1 MADEP
6 EMTTEDRRER
16 IEVLVDDHNFAV
28 ASEVFRAL
36 HPADQSDVLADLD
49 HEAKQALLAAL
60 TPEEAGHVI
69 EQLEPTE
76 AAELYENV
84 GAAELAQVLDAVTPD
99 VAADVLKQL
108 PMGLSQEALEA
119 MLESEEVAPLLAY
132 SDDTAGGIMT
142 PEVLSVGEDMTA
154 AAALDVLRL
163 NEAQVEDAGAIFVVG
178 DGDRLTGAL
187 RVVRLALAR
196 QNAWVRDIMTTDI
209 ISVPAEMDQ
218 EECAR
223 LIERYDLAELP
234 VVDEAGRLIGV
245 ILAEDA
251 ADVAEEE
258 ATEDMYRIAGL
269 GDERL
274 RGALSASV
282 RSRFPWL
289 AVNLLTTF
297 LAALVISFFESTIV
311 KVVALAVFLPV
322 VAGQGGIAGTQ
333 TLTLA
338 VRSMALGELSG
349 RRGRRLLVR
358 EVTLG
363 LLHGLLLGIAV
374 GIVAF
379 VWKGNFFLGLV
390 LGIAMLGNMVIAGV
404 MGAGAPLLLRR
415 LGLDPAVAAAVVVT
429 TITDVVGFLLFL
441 GLAAALVNLLV

>member
-1 MADEP
+1 MADER
-6 EMTTEDRRER
+6 EITAEGRRER
-16 IEVLVDDHNFAV
+16 IQALVEDQDFAL
-28 ASEVFRAL
+28 ASEVFKEL
-36 HPADQSDVLADLD
+36 HPADQGDVLADLD
-49 HEAKQALLAAL
+49 HEAQQALLAAL
-60 TPEEAGHVI
+60 SPEETGQVI
-69 EQLEPTE
+69 EQLEPEE
-76 AAELYENV
+76 AAELYEDV
-84 GAAELAQVLDAVTPD
+84 GAKDLALVLDEVRPD

-108 PMGLSQEALEA
+108 PPGLSQEALEA
-119 MLESEEVAPLLAY
+119 MQESEDVAPLMAY
-132 SDDTAGGIMT
+132 PDDTAGGVMT
-142 PEVLSVGEDMTA
+142 PEVLSVGEGMTA
-154 AAALDVLRL
+154 AAALDVLRV
-163 NEAQVEDAGAIFVVG
+163 NETQAERAGAIFVVG
-178 DGDRLTGAL
+178 EGRKLTGSF

-196 QNAWVRDIMTTDI
+196 QNATVRDIMTADV

-223 LIERYDLAELP
+223 IIERYDLAELP

-251 ADVAEEE
+251 ADVAQEE

-269 GDERL
+269 GDERV

-289 AVNLLTTF
+289 AVNLATTF
-297 LAALVISFFESTIV
+297 LAAVVISLFESTIV

-333 TLTLA
+333 TLTLV
-338 VRSMALGELSG
+338 VRSMALGEVSG
-349 RRGRRLLVR
+349 RRGRRLLTR
-358 EVTLG
+358 EIILG
-363 LLHGLLLGIAV
+363 LLHGLLLGVAV

-390 LGIAMLGNMVIAGV
+390 LGIAMLGNMVIAGI
-404 MGAGAPLLLRR
+404 MGAGVPLLLRR
-415 LGLDPAVAAAVVVT
+415 AGLDPAVAAAAVVT

-441 GLAAALVNLLV
+441 GLAAALVSLLV

>member
-1 MADEP
+1 
-6 EMTTEDRRER
+6 
-16 IEVLVDDHNFAV
+16 
-28 ASEVFRAL
+28 
-36 HPADQSDVLADLD
+36 
-49 HEAKQALLAAL
+49 
-60 TPEEAGHVI
+60 
-69 EQLEPTE
+69 
-76 AAELYENV
+76 
-84 GAAELAQVLDAVTPD
+84 
-99 VAADVLKQL
+99 
-108 PMGLSQEALEA
+108 

-289 AVNLLTTF
+289 VVNLLTTF

>member
-1 MADEP
+1 MADER
-6 EMTTEDRRER
+6 EITAEGLRER
-16 IEVLVDDHNFAV
+16 IEALVADHDFAL

-36 HPADQSDVLADLD
+36 HPADQGDVLADLD
-49 HEAKQALLAAL
+49 HEAQQALLAAL
-60 TPEEAGHVI
+60 TPEETGHVI

-76 AAELYENV
+76 AAGLYEDV
-84 GAAELAQVLDAVTPD
+84 GATELALVLDEVSPD
-99 VAADVLKQL
+99 VAADILKQL
-108 PMGLSQEALEA
+108 PADFSQEALEA
-119 MLESEEVAPLLAY
+119 MAESEDVAPLLAY
-132 SDDTAGGIMT
+132 SDDTAGGVMT
-142 PEVLSVGEDMTA
+142 PEVLSVGEYLTA

-163 NEAQVEDAGAIFVVG
+163 NETQAENAGAIFVVG
-178 DGDRLTGAL
+178 DGGRLTGTL

-196 QNAWVRDIMTTDI
+196 QNATVRDIMTTDT
-209 ISVPAEMDQ
+209 ISVPAGMDQ

-223 LIERYDLAELP
+223 IIERYDLAELP
-234 VVDEAGRLIGV
+234 VVDETGRLIGV

-251 ADVAEEE
+251 ADVAQEE

-269 GDERL
+269 GDERV

-289 AVNLLTTF
+289 AVNLATTF

-333 TLTLA
+333 TLTLV
-338 VRSMALGELSG
+338 VRSMALGEVSG
-349 RRGRRLLVR
+349 RRGRRLLIR

-374 GIVAF
+374 GIFAF

-415 LGLDPAVAAAVVVT
+415 VGLDPAVAAAVVVT

-441 GLAAALVNLLV
+441 GLAAALVSLLV